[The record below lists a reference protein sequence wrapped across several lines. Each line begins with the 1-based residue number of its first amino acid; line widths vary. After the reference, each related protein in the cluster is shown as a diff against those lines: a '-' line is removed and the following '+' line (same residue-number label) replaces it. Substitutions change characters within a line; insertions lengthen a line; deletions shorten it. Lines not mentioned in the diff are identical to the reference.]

1 MTVHPLARLQN
12 IQRAIGVMVISF
24 TDTNSPSHAITTITS
39 TPINYWISKLLN
51 VTSDSLILTNYTP
64 LHLFLNCKSLE
75 KVLNVHIGLQ
85 EWYSVKPKLLWRLPS
100 KARFK
105 VGIVSTVANAN
116 PSQKAWVIHPHCAQ
130 RKVGTKNIAEI
141 LLKEVKVN
149 LYWTETSTQAEGV
162 VLEISFE
169 VIDHVLFKMLT
180 N

>member
-1 MTVHPLARLQN
+1 
-12 IQRAIGVMVISF
+12 MVISF

-51 VTSDSLILTNYTP
+51 VTSDSVILTNYTP
-64 LHLFLNCKSLE
+64 LHLFLNFKSLE
-75 KVLNVHIGLQ
+75 KVSNVHIGLQ
-85 EWYSVKPKLLWRLPS
+85 EWYSVKPKLLS

-130 RKVGTKNIAEI
+130 RKVKTKNIAEI